1 MNHEYIHMHPP
12 SCGDL
17 DADLMAPPWTRSDLI
32 GGLVLFVVA
41 AFIAGIVAARWLV

>member
-12 SCGDL
+12 ALGDL
-17 DADLMAPPWTRSDLI
+17 DADLMSQPWTRNDLI

-41 AFIAGIVAARWLV
+41 AFIAGIVAAWWLA